1 MWGTSDSDITMKQ
14 KLLIS
19 LIVCIGIISILSYQ
33 QAYAVTV
40 YPGTFIGN
48 SHTNYTANVIPNF
61 NVTSITTTAD
71 HIYLGTHYFDLNY
84 TLGQVNANITAFH
97 ENNNM
102 TLKLTSSFG
111 NVHLFVLGQL
121 KQVKLGTT
129 FQQYGTSW
137 QYVLANTVTDIV
149 VAANHDV
156 FISFNGTAP
165 VLPYVTD
172 LHYTTISN
180 SQINLA
186 WSTPNLAGFL
196 FQGYQINYT
205 TPFGIPMTIII
216 PNSGSPTTAYT
227 VNGLSNNTAYS
238 FRVGTIANGTTYAEF
253 SNILDATTLSAG
265 APNLTSGQ
273 LNLNVGTNPNRFPFA
288 FYRTDTSP
296 TTMDLYVSYPLAY
309 NTTCNFNY
317 QLENK
322 NQSYYNLAT
331 APNGTNRVKS
341 LFQFTGVGNDVV
353 NTICRDVK
361 TNDTGH
367 YVIAQTIDSIPMVQ
381 QVHQFENGAFGT
393 AGQFGAFDLI
403 ELIVII
409 LSMIALNRVDQKVGA
424 IIMVIV
430 LLALGYFHIG
440 SLPVIIFSA
449 IAMVLVLVVANRKA
463 AG

>member
-1 MWGTSDSDITMKQ
+1 MNHKFFL
-14 KLLIS
+14 LLIG
-19 LIVCIGIISILSYQ
+19 IGAISILSYQ
-33 QAYAVTV
+33 QAWAVTV
-40 YPGTFIGN
+40 YPGTIISN
-48 SHTNYTANVIPNF
+48 PKTNYTADTSPNF
-61 NVTSITTTAD
+61 NVTSITTTPT
-71 HIYLGTHYFDLNY
+71 HIYLGTKYFDLNY
-84 TLGQVNANITAFH
+84 TLGQVKANVTQFV

-102 TLKLTSSFG
+102 TLHLTSSFG
-111 NVHLFVLGQL
+111 NVHLFVLGQV

-137 QYVLANTVTDIV
+137 QYVLANTVTDIT

-156 FISFNGTAP
+156 FISFNGTSP
-165 VLPYVTD
+165 TLPYVTD

-180 SQINLA
+180 NQINLA
-186 WSTPNLAGFL
+186 WSTPDLTGFT
-196 FQGYQINYT
+196 FSGYQINYT
-205 TPFGIPMTIII
+205 TPFGTPLTIII
-216 PNSGSPTTAYT
+216 ANTTSSATTYT
-227 VNGLSNNTAYS
+227 ISGLSNNTAYS
-238 FRVGTIANGTTYAEF
+238 FRVGTIANGTVYAQF
-253 SNILDATTLSAG
+253 SNILDATTLTAG
-265 APNLTSGQ
+265 TPNLTPGQ

-288 FYRTDTSP
+288 FYRTDTGA
-296 TTMDLYVSYPLAY
+296 TTMDLYVSYPITY

-317 QLENK
+317 QLANT
-322 NQSYYNLAT
+322 NQSYYNLPT
-331 APNGTNRVKS
+331 FPNGTNRVKS
-341 LFQFTGVGNDVV
+341 LFQFSGVGNDDV
-353 NTICRDVK
+353 NIICKDVK

-367 YVIAQTIDSIPMVQ
+367 FVITQTIDSIPLVQ

-430 LLALGYFHIG
+430 LLALGFFHIG